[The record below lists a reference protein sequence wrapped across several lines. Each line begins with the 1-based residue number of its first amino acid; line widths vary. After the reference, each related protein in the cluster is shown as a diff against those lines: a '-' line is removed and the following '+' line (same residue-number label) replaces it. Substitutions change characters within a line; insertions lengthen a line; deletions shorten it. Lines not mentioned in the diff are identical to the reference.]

1 MQRRGGYLKMFL
13 EKEGVDNSTRAAE
26 TLALAWGPAAR
37 LSAETRH
44 GWGQKEKIQDPVRA
58 VNKAC
63 SSNFPT
69 PPSTQPDLTPLPGTQ
84 GGLQFACLPLCLG
97 SATDLVPIF

>member
-1 MQRRGGYLKMFL
+1 MDLFDMHPLTWLFQAVHWSLVTPLPSREQVLTVCLPLWSSQPANLNGEGRMQRRGGYLKMFL

-44 GWGQKEKIQDPVRA
+44 G
-58 VNKAC
+58 
-63 SSNFPT
+63 
-69 PPSTQPDLTPLPGTQ
+69 
-84 GGLQFACLPLCLG
+84 
-97 SATDLVPIF
+97 